1 MKILKLLNK
10 SYILIFFLF
19 IFQLN
24 LNVLSTEPVD
34 IWKLEKKTS
43 DVSEQEINSEILV
56 EDEVTSLIDDSNNKS
71 NNKNNII
78 ENENLLSS
86 DISLVGLY
94 DPERNGLTI
103 DMWSSSNGERLKKIL
118 DKISDIDLSNDSKH
132 ILDIALLTNSYFPQ
146 KDITVEDFLK
156 FKSEY
161 LIKNNDLNLI
171 KKYLIKNKNVPYN
184 SLLIK
189 HYVNYYLSISDLKNA
204 CSIFNKIENFED
216 DYLYKFKIYCLI
228 NEDRREEAQL
238 IYDLKR
244 ELGFDEVFF
253 EKKFNLLMGYETTN
267 DKEISEENILDF
279 HLSHRTDPDFNYSP
293 NEKTPKLIWTYLSS
307 NNLLDSVDLVDLED
321 VEKIKIIEKAT
332 HDKNYAEQ
340 ELFNLYKRF
349 QFNID
354 QLLTVKDTYKILPSY
369 KGRALLYQRLILTL
383 NTEEKLDL
391 SLKLKESF
399 VEDGIGDAFS
409 DKLSKILEQI
419 KFEEVPSNYSTFY
432 ENNLLAKDN
441 KQKRIK
447 YNNKIIHQ
455 SKLLKYFLNEMDIT
469 KAEKETNDI
478 LKKIKK
484 DKKYIVSVKDTIL
497 LESLKSDGV
506 KISNKYDALYEPN
519 LDIPYDIQLLI
530 QNEETGMILLRIVEI
545 IGEDELEKLGP
556 ETLNFIVRTL
566 NLINMDKLRNR
577 VLLKTLPLKI

>member
-204 CSIFNKIENFED
+204 CSIFNEIENFED